1 MTQSMTGFARGSVTT
16 GEMTITVEL
25 RSVNNRFLDLHIRC
39 PESLRVFEQPWRRK
53 IGEQIH
59 RGKVELHIKLNDQ
72 TDNRLAEIDSE
83 GLSRL
88 HKMLDQV
95 ARVIPDTT
103 APDQLS
109 VLAAPGVLL
118 SAMIDE
124 DALGQ
129 YVAKALDQALSQLVV
144 NRREEG
150 AVLATVVLDRVA
162 TMRELL
168 DWLKANLPILR
179 EQQEQR
185 ILHRL
190 AQIDVEP
197 DAKRLEEELVYSAQ
211 KSDVEEELDRL
222 DAHLN
227 AIEKALQGSAPCGRR
242 LDFLMQELNR
252 EANTLSSKATALSTT
267 ETAVEFKVLIE
278 QMREQIQ
285 NIE

>member
-1 MTQSMTGFARGSVTT
+1 VTQSMTGFARRSVTT
-16 GEMTITVEL
+16 GEMTITIEL

-39 PESLRVFEQPWRRK
+39 PESLRAFEQPWRRK

-59 RGKVELHIKLNDQ
+59 RGKVELHIKLDDQ
-72 TDNRLAEIDSE
+72 TDNRLSEIDSE

-95 ARVIPDTT
+95 ARVFPDAT

-109 VLAAPGVLL
+109 ILAAPGVLS
-118 SAMIDE
+118 SAVIDE
-124 DALGQ
+124 EALGQ
-129 YVAKALDQALSQLVV
+129 SVAKALDQALSQLVIS
-144 NRREEG
+144 RREEG
-150 AVLATVVLDRVA
+150 AALEAVVLERVA

-168 DWLKANLPILR
+168 DRLKANLPILR
-179 EQQEQR
+179 EQQQQR

-222 DAHLN
+222 DAHLT
-227 AIEKALQGSAPCGRR
+227 AIGKALQGSAPCGRR

-252 EANTLSSKATALSTT
+252 EANTLSSKAIALSTT

>member
-1 MTQSMTGFARGSVTT
+1 VTQSMTGFARGSVTT

-72 TDNRLAEIDSE
+72 TDNRLAEINSE

-168 DWLKANLPILR
+168 DLLKANLPILR

>member
-1 MTQSMTGFARGSVTT
+1 VTQSMTGFARRSVTT
-16 GEMTITVEL
+16 GEMTITIEL
-25 RSVNNRFLDLHIRC
+25 RSVNSRFLDLHIRC
-39 PESLRVFEQPWRRK
+39 PESLRAFEQPWRRK

-59 RGKVELHIKLNDQ
+59 RGKVELHIKLDDQ
-72 TDNRLAEIDSE
+72 TDNRLSEIDSE

-95 ARVIPDTT
+95 ARVFPDAT

-109 VLAAPGVLL
+109 ILAAPGVLS
-118 SAMIDE
+118 SAVIDE
-124 DALGQ
+124 EALGQ
-129 YVAKALDQALSQLVV
+129 SVAKALDQALSQLVIS
-144 NRREEG
+144 RREEG
-150 AVLATVVLDRVA
+150 AALEAVVLERVA

-168 DWLKANLPILR
+168 DRLKANLPILR
-179 EQQEQR
+179 EQQQQR

-227 AIEKALQGSAPCGRR
+227 AIGKALQGSAPCGRR

-252 EANTLSSKATALSTT
+252 EANTLSSKAIALSTT

>member
-1 MTQSMTGFARGSVTT
+1 VTQSMTGFARGSVTT

-168 DWLKANLPILR
+168 DLLKANLPILR

>member
-39 PESLRVFEQPWRRK
+39 PESLRVFEQLWRRK

-129 YVAKALDQALSQLVV
+129 YVAKALGQALSQLVV

-168 DWLKANLPILR
+168 DLLKANLPILR

>member
-1 MTQSMTGFARGSVTT
+1 MTQSMTGFARSSVTT
-16 GEMTITVEL
+16 GEMTITAEL

-39 PESLRVFEQPWRRK
+39 PESLRAFEQPWRRK

-59 RGKVELHIKLNDQ
+59 RGKVELHIKLDDQ

-88 HKMLDQV
+88 QKMLDQV
-95 ARVIPDTT
+95 ARVFPDAT

-109 VLAAPGVLL
+109 ILAAPGVLS
-118 SAMIDE
+118 SAVIDE
-124 DALGQ
+124 EALGRS
-129 YVAKALDQALSQLVV
+129 VAKALDQALSQLVIS
-144 NRREEG
+144 RREEG
-150 AVLATVVLDRVA
+150 AALEAVVLERVA

-168 DWLKANLPILR
+168 DRLKANLPILR
-179 EQQEQR
+179 EQQQQR

-222 DAHLN
+222 DAHLT
-227 AIEKALQGSAPCGRR
+227 AIGKALQGSAPCGRR